1 MTLSIHRY
9 GDPVLRQSAVPVP
22 AVTPEIRALVEEMI
36 RVMHQANGVGLAA
49 QQVGRTEAVC
59 VVDVPVDYDQDDEGL
74 RLNPDIPMPFALL
87 NPEIVSVS
95 KKTATLDE
103 GCLSFPGISGGVKRP
118 WSIAVRH
125 LGLDG
130 KPRETELKGYVAR
143 AVQHEI
149 DHLRGVLFIDHFTH
163 VKRLAVHNRL
173 RRLQEKTRAALPDA

>member
-9 GDPVLRQSAVPVP
+9 GDPVLRRPAVSVA
-22 AVTPEIRALVEEMI
+22 AVTPEIRGLVEEMI
-36 RVMHQANGVGLAA
+36 RLMHQANGVGLAA

-59 VVDVPVDYDQDDEGL
+59 VIDIPLDYDQDDEGL
-74 RLNPDIPMPFALL
+74 RLNPDVPMPFALV
-87 NPEIVSVS
+87 NPEIVSFS

-118 WSIAVRH
+118 WSIVVRH

-130 KPRETELKGYVAR
+130 QPRETELKGYAAR
-143 AVQHEI
+143 AAQHEI

-173 RRLQEKTRAALPDA
+173 RRLQEKTRQALPGD